1 MIKKILAYFF
11 IDEALK
17 ADVTFLKRVALFQGL
32 SDKTLSKI
40 ALLLFKKTYVA
51 GEEIYKEK
59 QEANVLYIIKEGEV
73 KITNSSNQKVVE
85 TDDFFGEISLIDN
98 RKHDSSAA
106 ALQNSE
112 IYLIY
117 RVKFDDMVDSD
128 VKAGLKIMKNLST
141 IFAARLKCS
150 EI

>member
-1 MIKKILAYFF
+1 MIKKIFKYLF
-11 IDEALK
+11 IDDALK
-17 ADVTFLKRVALFQGL
+17 ADVTFLKRVSLFQGL
-32 SDKTLSKI
+32 SDKTLAKI

-73 KITNSSNQKVVE
+73 KINNSSNQKIVE

-98 RKHDSSAA
+98 RKHDSSAV
-106 ALQNSE
+106 ALQHCE

-128 VKAGLKIMKNLST
+128 VKAGLKIMKNLSS